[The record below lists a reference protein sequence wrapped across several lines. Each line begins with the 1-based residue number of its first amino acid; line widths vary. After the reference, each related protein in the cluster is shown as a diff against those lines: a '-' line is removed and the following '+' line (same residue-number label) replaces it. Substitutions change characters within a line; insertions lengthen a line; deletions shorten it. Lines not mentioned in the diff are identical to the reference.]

1 MSVVTISQTAL
12 ISSSTLTLSNTA
24 TAQQPY
30 DYKKELEWILH
41 KIETKLKKQFE
52 DLFMQMEQK
61 LKKLEKLMT
70 QQATQNSAQDSKLDS
85 FMQKHTAQKAEQDN
99 FNETIS
105 KQLDY
110 LVVNMQRFLKIATP
124 LPTSQHPLPTH
135 SNGQA

>member
-30 DYKKELEWILH
+30 DYKKELECILH
-41 KIETKLKKQFE
+41 EIENKLKRQFE
-52 DLFMQMEQK
+52 DIFVQMEQK

-70 QQATQNSAQDSKLDS
+70 QQVTQNTAQDSKLDN
-85 FMQKHTAQKAEQDN
+85 FMQKHTAQKSKQDS
-99 FNETIS
+99 FNETVT

-110 LVVNMQRFLKIATP
+110 LVVNMPCFLKCATP
-124 LPTSQHPLPTH
+124 LPTSQHPSPTH
-135 SNGQA
+135 GDGQA